1 MRNIKQTSAGV
12 DVKVEIE
19 TADKPDEFIV
29 VIKILFKEKYTK
41 PGDLVFDV
49 RFIYVN
55 KKEGYFRKGSVM
67 QDSFMPLSELAEDI
81 LKYVQKKHQKLKFK
95 LNIGKKQ
102 SFDANNEKTLVKSKM
117 KFSKNMFL
125 EKNGVNFMVLSCNLI
140 KLNDSKESM
149 EIDVSRGDDEILKYI
164 FD

>member
-1 MRNIKQTSAGV
+1 
-12 DVKVEIE
+12 
-19 TADKPDEFIV
+19 
-29 VIKILFKEKYTK
+29 
-41 PGDLVFDV
+41 
-49 RFIYVN
+49 
-55 KKEGYFRKGSVM
+55 M

-102 SFDANNEKTLVKSKM
+102 SFDANNEKPLVKSKM